1 MRVGSSNHIIDVP
14 DILIGHSQNEIS
26 KTGVTIIVPEH
37 PCVTAVDCRGG
48 APGTRETDALSPEN
62 LGGYAHAIVLSGGS
76 APGLSSAD
84 GVSRFFQLKGVG
96 IPIVPAAIIYDLHE
110 GEDILDVDYK
120 ELGIEACNSIG
131 KSTIQGKVGAGIGAW
146 SGKHF
151 GGVGSV
157 SIVKNDFTVGVMTV
171 VNSFGST
178 LLPNNSAFWA
188 WPFEQNNEFGNL
200 KPSFDNITLDYKIPK
215 FSEYKNSTLSV
226 VATNAKLTCSQAKR
240 IAIMA
245 HAGMGRVIRPCY
257 GPTDGDIIFVMS
269 TGKVEL
275 KNIKQSIALLGMMSA
290 DCVSRSIA
298 RAIYESNI
306 EINI

>member
-1 MRVGSSNHIIDVP
+1 MKLVKTKEVTDFSKMIGANLRYIRIHKGLTQTKVAQALDLTFQQMQKYEAGTNCINAWRLVQLSNFF
-14 DILIGHSQNEIS
+14 
-26 KTGVTIIVPEH
+26 K
-37 PCVTAVDCRGG
+37 
-48 APGTRETDALSPEN
+48 
-62 LGGYAHAIVLSGGS
+62 
-76 APGLSSAD
+76 
-84 GVSRFFQLKGVG
+84 VSVS
-96 IPIVPAAIIYDLHE
+96 
-110 GEDILDVDYK
+110 DILDVDYK

-275 KNIKQSIALLGMMSA
+275 ENIKQSIALLGMMSA